1 MQAPIPIL
9 RSFSE
14 AEAKAFYVDYLG
26 FTVTFEHRFDAA
38 APLYFEVLRGNCR
51 LHISEHHGDAA
62 PGQALRIGI
71 DDADAFHAEII
82 ARAQTPQPRRQR
94 GPVGLSRGK
103 RHRPV
108 LQPPDFLPT
117 DLALKPL

>member
-26 FTVTFEHRFDAA
+26 FSVTFEHRFSPD
-38 APLYFEVLRGNCR
+38 APLYFEVLRGDCR

-71 DDADAFHAEII
+71 EDAEAFHAEI
-82 ARAQTPQPRRQR
+82 T
-94 GPVGLSRGK
+94 SRPHK
-103 RHRPV
+103 RLNPGINDVPYGFKEVSLVDPFYNRLIFCQQV
-108 LQPPDFLPT
+108 
-117 DLALKPL
+117 

>member
-26 FTVTFEHRFDAA
+26 FTVTFEHRLDAT
-38 APLYFEVLRGNCR
+38 APRYFEVLRGDCR
-51 LHISEHHGDAA
+51 IQISGHHGDAA

-71 DDADAFHAEII
+71 DDAKAFHAEIT
-82 ARAQTPQPRRQR
+82 ARDH
-94 GPVGLSRGK
+94 K
-103 RHRPV
+103 RLNPGINEV
-108 LQPPDFLPT
+108 
-117 DLALKPL
+117 PLGF

>member
-26 FTVTFEHRFDAA
+26 FEVTFEHRFHAT
-38 APLYFEVLRGNCR
+38 APLYFEVLRGACR

-71 DDADAFHAEII
+71 ADVDAFHAEIT
-82 ARAQTPQPRRQR
+82 ARAHKRLNPGINEVPWGFREVSLQDPFYNRLIFCQR
-94 GPVGLSRGK
+94 I
-103 RHRPV
+103 
-108 LQPPDFLPT
+108 
-117 DLALKPL
+117 

>member
-14 AEAKAFYVDYLG
+14 VEAKAFYVDYLG
-26 FTVTFEHRFDAA
+26 FTVTFEHRFDAT
-38 APLYFEVLRGNCR
+38 APLYFEVLRGDCR

-71 DDADAFHAEII
+71 TDVEAFHAEIT
-82 ARAQTPQPRRQR
+82 ARGHQR
-94 GPVGLSRGK
+94 LNPGINDVPWGFREVSLIDPFYNRLIFCQ
-103 RHRPV
+103 RV
-108 LQPPDFLPT
+108 
-117 DLALKPL
+117 